1 MTVLPMRPRL
11 FFFGPREEDM
21 AVGGRNRL
29 MAWTGSSIPYK
40 PGKTDLLGVTRRV
53 GGVIAAGGV
62 VAIAGEGRIGPLE
75 GHLLALNDGPAY
87 FALRSR
93 VPLVP
98 VAISGSSWLRY
109 GGRIMVRIGD
119 PILSD
124 AGPDRAA
131 IGALSAELRADL
143 AALLVDAPSSPI
155 PGRFG
160 RWLTELFNDWP
171 EGSRAGTL
179 AAIAPDQSHDGG

>member
-1 MTVLPMRPRL
+1 
-11 FFFGPREEDM
+11 M

-53 GGVIAAGGV
+53 GAVLTSGGVIAV
-62 VAIAGEGRIGPLE
+62 AGEGRIGARE
-75 GHLLALNDGPAY
+75 AHLLPLNDGPAY

-98 VAISGSSWLRY
+98 VAICGSSWLRF
-109 GGRIMVRIGD
+109 GGRIQVRIGD
-119 PILSD
+119 PILPS
-124 AGPDRAA
+124 AGPDRSA
-131 IGALSAELRADL
+131 IAALSVELRADL
-143 AALLVDAPSSPI
+143 VEMLADAPSPPI

-160 RWLTELFNDWP
+160 RWLTERFNDWP
-171 EGSRAGTL
+171 EGSRAAAL
-179 AAIAPDQSHDGG
+179 AAAVSDEQAIGR